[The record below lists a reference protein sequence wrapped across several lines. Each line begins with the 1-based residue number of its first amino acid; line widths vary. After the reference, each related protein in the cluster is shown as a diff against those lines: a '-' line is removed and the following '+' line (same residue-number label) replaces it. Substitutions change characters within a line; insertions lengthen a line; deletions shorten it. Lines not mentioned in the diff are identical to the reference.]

1 MGFEDSDSI
10 SKTNQVAFACG
21 GKEIKLEKHPSYD
34 SRCHTIDVRQE
45 ALTACGRS

>member
-1 MGFEDSDSI
+1 MGFEDSDAI

-34 SRCHTIDVRQE
+34 SRCHTIDVR
-45 ALTACGRS
+45 